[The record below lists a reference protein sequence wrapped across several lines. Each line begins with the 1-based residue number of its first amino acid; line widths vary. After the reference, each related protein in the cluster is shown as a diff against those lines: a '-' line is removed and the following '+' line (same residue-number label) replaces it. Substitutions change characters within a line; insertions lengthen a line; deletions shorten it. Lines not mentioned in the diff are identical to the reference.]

1 MARALFLSIPFL
13 LSSSTCFAAAHTQT
27 LQERCAITAVD
38 DLVVI
43 RASPQGHEKIS
54 ACPPGVDVDC
64 IYSLTVGQTYSA
76 GMPDL
81 NADGRPDQLVKHFGS
96 NYGDVDVV
104 HYLGFVQCGDGTAIN
119 VLEGQFKDVIVPV
132 VITEP
137 WPDLTATRGCAASG
151 HEEDPPQRIKL
162 SFNPESYRYE
172 EDPKLDPASVCISS
186 P

>member
-1 MARALFLSIPFL
+1 MARALFLFIPFL
-13 LSSSTCFAAAHTQT
+13 LSASTCFAAGNTQT
-27 LQERCAITAVD
+27 LQERCESTAVD

-43 RASPQGHEKIS
+43 RISPQGHEKLS
-54 ACPPGVDVDC
+54 ACPPGVESDC

-104 HYLGFVQCGDGTAIN
+104 HYLGFVQCGDGTAIK
-119 VLEGQFKDVIVPV
+119 VLEGQFKDVIAPV
-132 VITEP
+132 NITEP

-151 HEEDPPQRIKL
+151 QEEAPPQRIKL
-162 SFNPESYRYE
+162 RFNPESYHYE
-172 EDPKLDPASVCISS
+172 EDPKLDPASSCTRS